1 MICQKNNQE
10 KADVAI
16 VRADKINFKAK
27 QYYKR

>member
-1 MICQKNNQE
+1 MAENNQE

-16 VRADKINFKAK
+16 VRAHEINFNAK